1 MWGIGFSAAATS
13 AIAAA
18 MPFHRHDIAGE
29 ARRLLALAWPVILTS
44 LNWTVLQLIDV
55 AFVGHAGTEEL
66 SALAAARTLTFVVIV
81 AGLGAVSGVLVF
93 TARDDGAGHVAGTA
107 DRWRGGILAALL
119 LGLAGMAVLM
129 LTGLPAMQAL
139 GVPPAMAGRG
149 AAVVDAMAIGF
160 PGLLIM
166 ASTGYFLEGI
176 SRPARVTAVN
186 LLTLP
191 ANAVLAWLLVGGH
204 GGFAAHGAVGG
215 AMATSLVNLG
225 GAGLLLLSVWLLPDA
240 RARGVRDIGVT
251 AWRRAAGDLPGLLR
265 FGVVPAFAAGFELA
279 GFSWLIALSTR
290 LGAVTAAAYQTVF
303 SLHNLLF
310 GIALGFA
317 SAAGVRVGNALGAQ
331 ERGQAL
337 PRTMIAVALAVVV
350 MGAGGGLM
358 ALFPDRAV
366 APFSGDPAVLRMAA
380 GMLAM
385 LGPFMLFDGVQL
397 ICLYALRSMGDQIAG
412 GANSIL
418 AYFIVTG
425 GSGWYLV
432 THGWAGTGLIIA
444 TAAGMVAAAALQG
457 GRLVWISSRLVR

>member
-1 MWGIGFSAAATS
+1 MRFDRQD
-13 AIAAA
+13 
-18 MPFHRHDIAGE
+18 MKGE
-29 ARRLLALAWPVILTS
+29 ARLLLALAWPVILTS

-55 AFVGHAGTEEL
+55 AFVGHAGTGEL

-93 TARDDGAGHVAGTA
+93 TARDDGAGYIAGTA
-107 DRWRGGILAALL
+107 DRLRGGILAALL
-119 LGLAGMAVLM
+119 LGLAGMAALM
-129 LTGLPAMQAL
+129 LTALPAMLAL
-139 GVPPAMAGRG
+139 GVPPIMAGRG
-149 AAVVDAMAIGF
+149 AAVVHAMAVGF
-160 PGLLIM
+160 PGLLVM

-176 SRPARVTAVN
+176 SRPARVTVVN

-191 ANAVLAWLLVGGH
+191 VNALLAWLLVGGH
-204 GGFAAHGAVGG
+204 GGFSAHGAVGG

-225 GAGLLLLSVWLLPDA
+225 GAGLLLLSVWMLPDA
-240 RARGVRDIGVT
+240 RARGVRDIGPK
-251 AWRRAAGDLPGLLR
+251 AWRRALGGLPALLR
-265 FGVVPAFAAGFELA
+265 FGAIPAFAAGFELA

-317 SAAGVRVGNALGAQ
+317 SAAGVRVGNAVGAQ
-331 ERGQAL
+331 ERGEAL
-337 PRTMIAVALAVVV
+337 PRTMIAVALAVAVT
-350 MGAGGGLM
+350 GLGGGLM
-358 ALFPDRAV
+358 ALFPRLAV
-366 APFSGDPAVLRMAA
+366 APFSNDPAVLHMAA

-397 ICLYALRSMGDQIAG
+397 ICLYALRSLGDQIAG
-412 GANSIL
+412 GVNSIL
-418 AYFIVTG
+418 AYFVVTG

-432 THGWAGTGLIIA
+432 TNGWGGTGLIIA

-457 GRLVWISSRLVR
+457 GRLMWVGTSARRIEA